1 MAALIQ
7 SQPQRRRTRAGSASS
22 FSEEGLDL
30 GDLVVEGGVDA
41 AFDVAADLLEEA
53 LGRVQ
58 LRAVGRQAD
67 ERQVE
72 VGDVVVAVAGGVV
85 PDERHRGGP
94 SSWMPAMVGQS
105 ASAFIEAPSST
116 RPARPARRPPRTGSA
131 TRT

>member
-1 MAALIQ
+1 MAVVDPVPAAEA
-7 SQPQRRRTRAGSASS
+7 TDAGRVGVEL
-22 FSEEGLDL
+22 FEEGLDL

-72 VGDVVVAVAGGVV
+72 VGDVAVAVAGGVV
-85 PDERHRGGP
+85 PDEPIEEVRPPGCRRSSARAPRP
-94 SSWMPAMVGQS
+94 SST
-105 ASAFIEAPSST
+105 APSST
-116 RPARPARRPPRTGSA
+116 RPARPARRRPRTGSA